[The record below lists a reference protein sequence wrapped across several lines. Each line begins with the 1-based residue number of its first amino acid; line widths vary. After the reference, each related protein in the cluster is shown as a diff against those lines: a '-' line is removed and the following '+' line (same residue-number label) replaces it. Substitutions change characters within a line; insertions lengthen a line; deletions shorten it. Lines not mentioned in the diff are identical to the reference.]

1 MEWLAIAVVLALLVA
16 GIVAAYRVPK
26 FRVIPIEQTEW
37 GTLFAVVDAW
47 GRRHFIGRYKVA
59 REQLFAMNSKKSS
72 G

>member
-1 MEWLAIAVVLALLVA
+1 MEGLIWLGILGTLVA

-59 REQLFAMNSKKSS
+59 REQLVAMNSKKPSE
-72 G
+72 

>member
-1 MEWLAIAVVLALLVA
+1 MEWPILLGILGILVA

-37 GTLFAVVDAW
+37 GMLFAVVDAW

-59 REQLFAMNSKKSS
+59 REQLVAMNSKKPSE
-72 G
+72 